1 MSDLKVLKLV
11 PKSKARPKAAE
22 ARPVE
27 TPAVAVPVAPEAKKV
42 PVLTTGPAPVTVIA
56 ALPQTKPQPTSPA
69 EAQTAA
75 KPASAPEQRGHRGKN
90 QAAERRERPRLSR
103 EEMIKMYR
111 TMYLSRRLDDKEIQL
126 KNQNKI
132 FFQISGAGHEAVL
145 VAAGMALKPGYD
157 WFYPYYRDRALCL
170 QLGMTPL
177 EQLLSAVGAA
187 ADPNSHGRQMP
198 SHWGHKKLNIVSQS
212 SPTGTQLLQAVGC
225 AEAGYRFKL
234 IKELR
239 KRGSNFQKD
248 EVVYVSL
255 GDGTSSE
262 GEFWEALNTACN
274 LKLPVLFLLED
285 NGYAIS
291 VPVEVQTAG
300 GDVSR
305 LVKGFPNLYLQRC
318 DGTNALESLAVM
330 KRAVQNCRE
339 GKGPSF
345 VHAKVIR
352 PYSHSLSDDEKA
364 YRPDEERTADAERD
378 PVKRFGAVLID
389 EKVIDQDGLQKIKD
403 EVEAL
408 ISEATDQA
416 LASPQPD
423 PDTAK
428 LYVYSPDVDP
438 TAPAFDTEAG
448 AELSGNA
455 GTMVDLINRCLHTEM
470 ARDARIVVFGEDVA
484 DCSREESLEK
494 VKGKG
499 GVFKVTVNLQRKFGS
514 ARVFN
519 SPLAEANIVGR
530 AIGMA
535 TRGLKPVVEIQFFDY
550 IWPAMHQIRNE
561 LALMRWRS
569 GGDWKAPV
577 VMRVPVGGYLK
588 GGAVYH
594 SQSGVSTFT
603 QIPGLRVIYPSN
615 ALDANGLLRT
625 AIRCDDPVLFLEHK
639 HLYRQAY
646 NKSQYP
652 PDNFMIPFGKAKTV
666 REGNDLSIITYG
678 ALVQRSLVAAK
689 QAEQQGVSVEVVDLR
704 SLQPYDWNAI
714 AATVKKTGKVIVAHE
729 DSLSFGYGAEIAA
742 RISDELFVAAMD
754 TFVAYAP
761 QLEDIILPQVAD
773 VAKAIA
779 ALQSY

>member
-1 MSDLKVLKLV
+1 MNTDTKVLKLV
-11 PKSKARPKAAE
+11 RKT
-22 ARPVE
+22 E
-27 TPAVAVPVAPEAKKV
+27 TATSSHEE
-42 PVLTTGPAPVTVIA
+42 
-56 ALPQTKPQPTSPA
+56 LPDHKLLI
-69 EAQTAA
+69 E
-75 KPASAPEQRGHRGKN
+75 
-90 QAAERRERPRLSR
+90 
-103 EEMIKMYR
+103 MYR

-126 KNQNKI
+126 KGQNRI

-145 VAAGMALKPGYD
+145 VAAGVVLKAGYD

-177 EQLLSAVGAA
+177 EMLLSAVGAE

-225 AEAGYRFKL
+225 AEASYRYSL
-234 IKELR
+234 IPELQTR
-239 KRGSNFQKD
+239 FSNFRHD
-248 EVVYVSL
+248 EVTYVSL

-262 GEFWEALNTACN
+262 GEFWEALNTASN
-274 LKLPVLFLLED
+274 LKLPVVFLLED

-305 LVKGFPNLYLQRC
+305 LVENFPSLYLQRC
-318 DGTNALESLAVM
+318 DGTDPIESLEVM
-330 KRAVQNCRE
+330 RRAVDYCRQRN
-339 GKGPSF
+339 GPAL

-352 PYSHSLSDDEKA
+352 PYSHSLSDDEKL
-364 YRPDEERTADAERD
+364 YRPDEERASDAERD
-378 PVKRFGAVLID
+378 PVKRFGAQLID
-389 EKVIDQDGLQKIKD
+389 EGVLDQDALQQIKN
-403 EVEAL
+403 EVDRIVNEAADAAL
-408 ISEATDQA
+408 SAAQPARETATHF
-416 LASPQPD
+416 
-423 PDTAK
+423 
-428 LYVYSPDVDP
+428 VFSPDVDP
-438 TAPAFDTEAG
+438 CSKEFDTEDRLQ
-448 AELSGNA
+448 LSGNA
-455 GTMVDLINRCLHTEM
+455 GTMVDLINRCLYTEM
-470 ARDARIVVFGEDVA
+470 ARDPRIVVFGEDVA
-484 DCSREESLEK
+484 DCSREQYLDG

-499 GVFKVTVNLQRKFGS
+499 GVFKVTANLQRKYGS
-514 ARVFN
+514 DRVFN

-561 LALMRWRS
+561 LALLRWRS
-569 GGDWKAPV
+569 GNEWQAPV
-577 VMRVPVGGYLK
+577 VVRVPIGGYLK

-625 AIRCDDPVLFLEHK
+625 AIRSDDPVLFLEHK

-652 PDNFMIPFGKAKTV
+652 SDDFMIPFGKAKRV
-666 REGNDLSIITYG
+666 REGTDISIITYG
-678 ALVQRSLVAAK
+678 ALVQRSVVAAK
-689 QAEQQGVSVEVVDLR
+689 QMEQEGVSVEIIDLR
-704 SLQPYDWNAI
+704 SLVPFDWDAI
-714 AATVKKTGKVIVAHE
+714 AATVKKTNRVIVAHE

-742 RISDELFVAAMD
+742 RITDELFEYLDAPVKRVCALD

-761 QLEDIILPQVAD
+761 QLEDAILPQASD

-779 ALQSY
+779 ELKAY